1 MRKLVRAIPMS
12 AKTTAICVTLGIL
25 LAIAVVGYRVAY
37 LVHGTRRLEGA
48 SVALMDR
55 AYRRLCEY
63 HDLTHI
69 GAAATDSNG
78 VVVNANPAADAI
90 LGPMIA
96 FGQNPWGLADY
107 WHLAGSIQRESVVC
121 FVWPLSN
128 LAICDVGGHATGHRE
143 L

>member
-1 MRKLVRAIPMS
+1 MS

-63 HDLTHI
+63 HDQNGRWPRNLPVVMGKTGVDLTSDLPLLYFPDAKR
-69 GAAATDSNG
+69 GTE
-78 VVVNANPAADAI
+78 AI
-90 LGPMIA
+90 LIAQPKPFEVGPWPFVTAERKGIR
-96 FGQNPWGLADY
+96 AD
-107 WHLAGSIQRESVVC
+107 GEVVDGRGDERK
-121 FVWPLSN
+121 VEE
-128 LAICDVGGHATGHRE
+128 AK
-143 L
+143 